1 MARLIIAVVVGL
13 VLATGASVL
22 ADAGARPGLRR
33 ASPTQAS
40 LYQYGNR

>member
-22 ADAGARPGLRR
+22 AVR
-33 ASPTQAS
+33 ALAPVSDGHPTQAT
-40 LYQYGNR
+40 LYQYGIR